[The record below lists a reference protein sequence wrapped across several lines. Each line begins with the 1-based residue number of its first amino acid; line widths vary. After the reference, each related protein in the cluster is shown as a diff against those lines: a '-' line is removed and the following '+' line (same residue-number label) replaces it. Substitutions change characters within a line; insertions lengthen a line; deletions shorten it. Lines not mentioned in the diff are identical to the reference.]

1 MIPAI
6 ILTIEDE
13 NDREFMTQ
21 LYLNNERIM
30 YSEMHKMGADS
41 WVMDDVLQDS
51 LIRLIDKIDI
61 LRSLEQRKQVNYIIT
76 TVRNQLK
83 NYYRKNQLTT
93 IYSLDD
99 EDSFIKKTISA
110 QDDVENFIL
119 RKERVMKLRTIWPQ
133 LSETT
138 QQLLERKYI
147 LGQSNDE
154 IAKVF
159 DVKPESV
166 RMKLT
171 RARKEALELLQEN
184 AGID

>member
-1 MIPAI
+1 MIPTI

-21 LYLNNERIM
+21 LYLQNERIM
-30 YSEMHKMGADS
+30 YAEMRKMGADS

-51 LIRLIDKIDI
+51 LIRLIDKVDV
-61 LRSLEQRKQVNYIIT
+61 LRRLDQRKQVNYIIT

-83 NYYRKNQLTT
+83 NYYRKNQRTT

-99 EDSFIKKTISA
+99 EDSFLGRTLSA
-110 QDDVENFIL
+110 DEDVEEIIV
-119 RKERVMKLRTIWPQ
+119 RKEQISKLQIIWPQ
-133 LSETT
+133 LSEAT

-147 LGQSNDE
+147 LGQSNEE
-154 IAKVF
+154 IAAIF
-159 DVKPESV
+159 QVKPESI

-171 RARKEALELLQEN
+171 RARKEALGYLQDYVSEN
-184 AGID
+184 